1 MSAKLPPSS
10 PFGQRLLDLR
20 RQRGL
25 TQVQLAEALGS
36 TQRAISYY
44 ETVADYPPAEVIVQ
58 LARVLEV
65 STDVLLGVKTPKA
78 PKVTVPH
85 DDPETRRLWKRFQR
99 VLELPEKDRRAV
111 IRLVNSLVAAQPARR
126 SAARSSAAR
135 STSSRRNG
143 ASSGG

>member
-44 ETVADYPPAEVIVQ
+44 ETVADYPPAEVVVE

-78 PKVTVPH
+78 QKPAVPH
-85 DDPETRRLWKRFQR
+85 EDPETRRLWKRFQR

-126 SAARSSAAR
+126 SAARSSAR
-135 STSSRRNG
+135 SRNG

>member
-44 ETVADYPPAEVIVQ
+44 ETVADYPPAEVIVE

-65 STDVLLGVKTPKA
+65 ATDVLLGVKTPKA
-78 PKVTVPH
+78 QKPAVPH

-126 SAARSSAAR
+126 SAARSSAR
-135 STSSRRNG
+135 SRNG
-143 ASSGG
+143 ASSRG

>member
-44 ETVADYPPAEVIVQ
+44 ETVADYPPAEVIVE

-65 STDVLLGVKTPKA
+65 PTDVLLGVTTPKD
-78 PKVTVPH
+78 PKVTVPR
-85 DDPETRRLWKRFQR
+85 DDPRTRRLWKRFQR
-99 VLELPEKDRRAV
+99 VLELPEEDRRAV
-111 IRLVNSLVAAQPARR
+111 IRLVDSLVDSQT
-126 SAARSSAAR
+126 ARSSTAR
-135 STSSRRNG
+135 PRSARPRNG
-143 ASSGG
+143 SSSCD